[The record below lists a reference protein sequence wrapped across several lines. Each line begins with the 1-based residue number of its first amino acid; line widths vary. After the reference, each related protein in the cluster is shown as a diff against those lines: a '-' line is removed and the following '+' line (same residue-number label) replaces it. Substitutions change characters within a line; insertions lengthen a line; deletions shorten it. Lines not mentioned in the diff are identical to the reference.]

1 MKKKLLC
8 LLLLAPVLSF
18 AQLTEQGFEG
28 TWATQ
33 TGSGAAGPNGWAVVN
48 VNGTSHWQQSVAPV
62 EAYEGSH
69 AAYLPS
75 QTVTDGTIPQDW
87 LITLQVVV
95 PANAQLRFFSKL
107 GADGDQGGTYK
118 VMMSPVTNPQ
128 TNTAGYNML
137 AEYTEL
143 TLNPIQTQWTEKVVD
158 LPVGTTPG
166 EIVYL
171 AFVGQ
176 GNGADSWLVDNV
188 SLTAPCDAPINLT
201 AVPTSD
207 TTVTLG
213 WTGPDSGVS
222 TYEVEVLSVTAVPT
236 GIANTPL
243 TSVPTV
249 VSNLT
254 PNTGYKFYVRSICS
268 NGGFSSWVGPFQF
281 NTPGTNCSP
290 ADMCNYTIFASD
302 AANDGWSG
310 NSIWVMQNGI
320 VVADLNLEG
329 AGTTTEL
336 SVPLCHDAPFSLYWP
351 EGGTNPQDVAIVM
364 KNPFEQIIYSKPA
377 GTGQPGTVL
386 FEGTAN
392 CLTVDCFPPTNLTA
406 TVAPN
411 NNVTLGIN
419 GTPNVIWEYY
429 IVTTGSP
436 APVAQTAGVPATTNP
451 VLITNLLPN
460 TNYVAYA
467 RIICDA
473 ENISPWEGPIAITT
487 GTGNNLT
494 GTVRMDANE
503 DGVCNDADYIIPA
516 VEIAVTVNNGE
527 PFSVYTNADG
537 QYAIGNL
544 ADGVNTISLAPIA
557 PAGFAPVT
565 PVTAPID
572 FNESLNGASIDFC
585 LEVTEP
591 FADVQVTLV
600 PITVAQPGFYGTY
613 QLVVTNN
620 GNIAA
625 TGTTAT
631 FTFDATKAEIEYVGL
646 PYTLNAGTIS
656 LDLGTIAPLASQSV
670 NIVLYYFEP
679 PVNEAEDE
687 LEFVAEVSIAE
698 TDEVLDNN
706 MATLVQTVVN
716 SYDPNDITVHE
727 GATITEAQADDYLTY
742 TIRFQN
748 TGNFAATN
756 VRVTNALDELLDWD
770 TFTPIAS
777 SHSYNVSRTQNLLEF
792 TYNNIH
798 LPDSTSNEAASHGFI
813 TYKVRPKNTYGLG
826 DIVYSTADI
835 YFDFNPA
842 VVTNTASTEV
852 VATAGVKT
860 PTFSNAT
867 LYPNPVKNTLN
878 IKLRQGTVQNIMVL
892 DVNGRQCLTTRN
904 ATTIDTQAL
913 KAGIYFV
920 RITTDAGVEI
930 KKIIKE

>member
-8 LLLLAPVLSF
+8 LLLFAPFLAF
-18 AQLTEQGFEG
+18 AQLPVEGFEG
-28 TWATQ
+28 FWFAQ
-33 TGSGAAGPNGWAVVN
+33 TGTGTGGPVYWAIAN
-48 VNGTSHWQQSVAPV
+48 VNGSNSWQQTPANI
-62 EAYEGSH
+62 AYAGTYC
-69 AAYLPS
+69 AALYG
-75 QTVTDGTIPQDW
+75 QAAVGTDIPQDW
-87 LITLQVVV
+87 LISPVITTT
-95 PANAQLRFFSKL
+95 ANPELRFFSRL
-107 GADGDQGGTYK
+107 GADGNQGGTYK
-118 VMMSPVTNPQ
+118 IMYAYATNPQ
-128 TNTAGYNML
+128 TSLAGYSVA
-137 AEYTEL
+137 AEFTEL
-143 TLNPIQTQWTEKVVD
+143 ELNPVQTEWTEKTVT
-158 LPVGTTPG
+158 LPAIIPAGSQ
-166 EIVYL
+166 IYI

-176 GNGADSWLVDNV
+176 GDNADTWLIDNV
-188 SLTAPCDAPINLT
+188 KVGQQCLEPTNLT

-207 TTVTLG
+207 TSVTLG
-213 WTGPDSGVS
+213 WTNPGGTS
-222 TYEVEVLSVTAVPT
+222 TFEIEVLPATGMPT
-236 GIANTPL
+236 GVANTPI
-243 TSVPTV
+243 TSIPTV

-254 PNTGYKFYVRSICS
+254 PNTGYKFYVRSVCS
-268 NGGFSSWVGPFQF
+268 DVAFSSWVGPFQF

-290 ADMCNYTIFASD
+290 VDMCNYTILASD

-329 AGTTTEL
+329 AGTTAEL

-351 EGGTNPQDVAIVM
+351 EGGTNPQDVDIVL

-411 NNVTLGIN
+411 NNVTFGIN

-429 IVTTGSP
+429 IVTAGSP
-436 APVAQTAGVPATTNP
+436 APIAQTAGVPATTNP
-451 VLITNLLPN
+451 ALITNLLPN

-473 ENISPWEGPIAITT
+473 ENISPWEGPIAIAT

-494 GTVRMDANE
+494 GIIRMDANE
-503 DGVCNDADYIIPA
+503 DGVCNAVDYIVPA
-516 VEIAVTVNNGE
+516 VEIVVTVNNGG

-537 QYAIGNL
+537 QYAIGNF

-572 FNESLNGASIDFC
+572 FNEGLNGVSIDFC

-591 FADVQVTLV
+591 FADVQVTLL

-613 QLVVTNN
+613 QLIVTNN

-631 FTFDATKAEIEYVGL
+631 FTFNTTKAEIEYVGL

-656 LDLGTIAPLASQSV
+656 LDLGTIAPLSSQSV

-706 MATLVQTVVN
+706 TVTLVQTVVN

-756 VRVTNALDELLDWD
+756 VKITNALDELLDWN

-777 SHSYNVSRTQNLLEF
+777 SHNYNVSRTQNLLEF

-813 TYKVRPKNTYGLG
+813 TYRVKPKSTYGLG

-842 VVTNTASTEV
+842 VITNTASTEV

-860 PTFSNAT
+860 PTLGNAT
-867 LYPNPVKNTLN
+867 LYPNPVKNMLT

-892 DVNGRQCLTTRN
+892 DVNGRQCLTAQN

-920 RITTDAGVEI
+920 RITTDTGVEV